1 MFTSL
6 PGLSAFQGRVH
17 MLCKQHS
24 ENMPAGH
31 IDRLE
36 QPHLPARSRPSAGQV
51 DEIRVE
57 RGFNRMKLYQP
68 I

>member
-1 MFTSL
+1 
-6 PGLSAFQGRVH
+6 

-68 I
+68 IYIYR